1 MKDNKDLPDMNEE
14 PLVPPGL
21 GELVAD
27 KNKQTKLLRIAIMI
41 LLVLFGAAFGFALT
55 KNSQERRIIELQRQ
69 NSFLKAKLE
78 LYSATVDSIYNMLDS
93 LQIKADISKDY
104 PYAGGGD
111 AKHLNVTL
119 DAGLQQRLHHT
130 DERLVSILQGLDA
143 KKQDDDYQ
151 SFIIPES
158 MENVPGIYPTF
169 GRISDTWGTRIHPI
183 TGQLEFH
190 QGIDIANAAGT
201 PIYATASGKVIRS
214 DYDSGYGKR
223 ITIDHGNGY
232 RSLYA
237 HLYNPLVQEGDT
249 VEKGQIIALMGSTG
263 LSTGPHLHYEVQYQ
277 EGKLN
282 PANYLNRIEA
292 YAFR

>member
-27 KNKQTKLLRIAIMI
+27 KNKQAKLLRIAIMI